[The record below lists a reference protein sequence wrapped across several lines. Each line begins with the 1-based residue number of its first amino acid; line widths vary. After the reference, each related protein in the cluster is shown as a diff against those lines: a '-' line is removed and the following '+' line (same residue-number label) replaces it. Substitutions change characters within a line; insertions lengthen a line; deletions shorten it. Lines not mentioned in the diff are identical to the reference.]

1 MLSYSPSHL
10 GLLSMKSYSTEVH
23 LGVVAMIYA
32 ALVIIFYHCIPLDIR
47 IFDTIFFHVYLFSLS
62 KNMCHKTGYAIYH
75 NFVFFLQMTPK
86 EAFRDL
92 SHKFHGKGPGK
103 MKLEK
108 RQKKYQDDMKA
119 KQMKSSDT
127 PLMSAEKMRDA
138 QARGQTPY
146 LVLSGNAKSGYVHD
160 FTSNSHSPCLLVL
173 LMLLCFLSLDK
184 TFIRLVNLNHDS

>member
-1 MLSYSPSHL
+1 
-10 GLLSMKSYSTEVH
+10 
-23 LGVVAMIYA
+23 
-32 ALVIIFYHCIPLDIR
+32 
-47 IFDTIFFHVYLFSLS
+47 
-62 KNMCHKTGYAIYH
+62 
-75 NFVFFLQMTPK
+75 MTPK

-146 LVLSGNAKSGYVHD
+146 PTGDASGFASVEKAHPGSL
-160 FTSNSHSPCLLVL
+160 TP
-173 LMLLCFLSLDK
+173 MLGDKKVEHFLGIKRSAQFGGMPPLPPK
-184 TFIRLVNLNHDS
+184 KPKN

>member
-1 MLSYSPSHL
+1 
-10 GLLSMKSYSTEVH
+10 
-23 LGVVAMIYA
+23 
-32 ALVIIFYHCIPLDIR
+32 
-47 IFDTIFFHVYLFSLS
+47 
-62 KNMCHKTGYAIYH
+62 
-75 NFVFFLQMTPK
+75 MTPK

-146 LVLSGNAKSGYVHD
+146 LVLSGNAKSGYVHA
-160 FTSNSHSPCLLVL
+160 SNSNSPRLLVL
-173 LMLLCFLSLDK
+173 LMLLCFLSLNK
-184 TFIRLVNLNHDS
+184 TFFRLVYLL